1 MRLGLGLGLNRI
13 ALGGGS
19 VVSPT
24 ASAVTAGTQESDGDV
39 PIYVADL
46 NSGSTAYW
54 VLVPNGSTAPN
65 QAEVL
70 AGQASGGGAPTDAG
84 SFSATPSGGPYEED
98 VTAGLDGS
106 FDLYVVFQNAAG
118 ASPVYSDTAISI
130 DSTAPVAS
138 ITGVTAGSTQLSVD
152 WTTDTGAGTARIVVV
167 PNGATAP
174 TATEILAGQASGGGS
189 PSSDSG
195 NITVSGTGAQT
206 TVVLTGLTNGVAYDV
221 YLAHADE
228 FSNAVTDSDLN
239 NSPVGVSAVVF
250 DPSHKTMLG
259 IGDSFTA
266 RTGSNRLLVASI
278 TFRSDSVGVT
288 HTNNP
293 AKFTLSLGG
302 TDFTTV
308 SELGVRYF
316 VSCAQCYLKDA
327 DIPAGANTISV
338 STLDGYVFEEI
349 YIEITEMTGVDQ
361 TSPVNLGATDK
372 DNTATTSF
380 STTGTTSA
388 NNSLILSIAGL
399 DDPAGTDVLTGAT
412 TLTDDTSGSLVR
424 HFSGYEEVATSG
436 TGWAHNHSN
445 ASAAAYAY
453 SSIEVV
459 AA

>member
-84 SFSATPSGGPYEED
+84 NFSATPSGGPYEED

-152 WTTDTGAGTARIVVV
+152 WTTDTDAGTARIVVV

-174 TATEILAGQASGGGS
+174 LDTEILAGQASGGGS

-195 NITVSGTGAQT
+195 NITVSSTGAQT

-239 NSPVGVSAVVF
+239 NSPVGASAVSF
-250 DPSHKTMLG
+250 DPSHKTAVALG
-259 IGDSFTA
+259 GSFTA
-266 RTGSNRLLVASI
+266 RSGSNRLLVANMV
-278 TFRSDSVGVT
+278 FQ
-288 HTNNP
+288 TND
-293 AKFTLSLGG
+293 AGGFGGGFTLSLGG
-302 TDFTTV
+302 NDFT
-308 SELGVRYF
+308 L
-316 VSCAQCYLKDA
+316 AQGKNRRFDVGTGQFYLKEA
-327 DIPAGANTISV
+327 DIPAGSNTL
-338 STLDGYVFEEI
+338 TLTTGDGLTFEDI
-349 YIEITEMTGVDQ
+349 YIEILEMTGVDQ
-361 TSPVNLGATDK
+361 TTPVALGSA
-372 DNTATTSF
+372 NTILTGSF

-388 NNSLILSIAGL
+388 NNSLVLSVAGYEV
-399 DDPAGTDVLTGAT
+399 PGATTALTGAT
-412 TLTDDTSGSLVR
+412 TLTDYTGSSFFRYLA
-424 HFSGYEEVATSG
+424 GYEEVATSG
-436 TGWAHNHSN
+436 TGWSHNHSN
-445 ASAAAYAY
+445 TSNNTANYT
-453 SSIEVV
+453 SIEVI

>member
-84 SFSATPSGGPYEED
+84 NFSATPSGGPYEED

-118 ASPVYSDTAISI
+118 ASPVYSDAAISI

-152 WTTDTGAGTARIVVV
+152 WTTDTGAGTGRIVAV

-195 NITVSGTGAQT
+195 AITVSGTGAQT
-206 TVVLTGLTNGVAYDV
+206 TVVLTSLTNGVAYDV

-250 DPSHKTMLG
+250 DPSHKTLVSNG
-259 IGDSFTA
+259 GSFTA
-266 RTGSNRLLVASI
+266 RTGSDRLIVAN
-278 TFRSDSVGVT
+278 VGWR
-288 HTNNP
+288 TND
-293 AKFTLSLGG
+293 AGTYTGTFTLSIGG
-302 TDFTTV
+302 VNMVEQSSRGARYNAGVSQFTMV
-308 SELGVRYF
+308 
-316 VSCAQCYLKDA
+316 DA
-327 DIPAGANTISV
+327 DIPSGSNTV
-338 STLDGYVFEEI
+338 SLTTADGLTFTNL
-349 YIEITEMTGVDQ
+349 YIELVEMTQVDQ
-361 TSPVNLGATDK
+361 TTPVAGVTSSLAFSSPGA
-372 DNTATTSF
+372 F
-380 STTGTTSA
+380 SITGTTTVD
-388 NNSLILSIAGL
+388 NSLILTAASIS
-399 DDPAGTDVLTGAT
+399 GTGYTDTVTGCT
-412 TLTDDTSGSLVR
+412 VLTDDESGGLIR
-424 HFSGYEEVATSG
+424 FITTYEEK
-436 TGWAHNHSN
+436 
-445 ASAAAYAY
+445 AAAGAWSHDHANESGRAWAYAGL
-453 SSIEVV
+453 EVLP
-459 AA
+459 A